1 MHGANTIVDPRVKT
15 CPEGHSWESKV
26 LPKSSKL
33 TTMTSVSVRL
43 EEMTASLRFELQS
56 ETKDNHQQSRN
67 LGNVSHSRWRK
78 LKRVLF

>member
-1 MHGANTIVDPRVKT
+1 
-15 CPEGHSWESKV
+15 
-26 LPKSSKL
+26 
-33 TTMTSVSVRL
+33 MTSVSVRL

-78 LKRVLF
+78 PKRVLF